1 MSYKWLSSNCAKIVT
16 SLALRKALTGKLSV
30 CSGFLNTGN
39 EFVPNLGRI
48 RSRKSGLLEK
58 WKDGFWL
65 GSGLL
70 FRAPMWLW
78 VLSPHWI
85 IEHRLCMKGDL
96 PLETVATDSSKRTW
110 ICQRR
115 NFNLLTSLRPNDPCW
130 NEPFLCESLGWIW
143 EFPFRIDKYHK
154 FLIKFTC

>member
-1 MSYKWLSSNCAKIVT
+1 M
-16 SLALRKALTGKLSV
+16 

-70 FRAPMWLW
+70 FRAPM
-78 VLSPHWI
+78 
-85 IEHRLCMKGDL
+85 
-96 PLETVATDSSKRTW
+96 
-110 ICQRR
+110 
-115 NFNLLTSLRPNDPCW
+115 
-130 NEPFLCESLGWIW
+130 
-143 EFPFRIDKYHK
+143 
-154 FLIKFTC
+154 